1 MPRGHAAAH
10 RLDRQH
16 GPGKSCSMP
25 FHLSDLDRAVD
36 AGVITASTRD
46 QLAAFLARPA
56 DAGESGPDA
65 ENFRLLTGFN
75 DIFVALACVLLLVA
89 VGALVPPSLVGFAVA
104 AAAWGLAEYFTRARR
119 MALPSI
125 VLLLAFVGGILAGVL
140 MAGGFATTIFVDEP
154 GRADMLPALAGAGA
168 AAMAAAAAHWWRFR
182 VPITLAA
189 GAASLAVA
197 AIALATAALGEAVLL
212 PGMLASG
219 LAIFALA
226 MRYDMADRSR
236 TTRRTDIAF
245 WLHLLA
251 APLIVHPVFALTG
264 ITGATGTAASALVV
278 LAVYLSLTLVAL
290 AIDRR
295 ALLVSALAYVL
306 YALNGLFAAG
316 GIAAGFGLTAL
327 ILGGFLVT
335 LSAAWSGLR
344 RPLVQRLPP
353 AWAVRLPVAS
363 P

>member
-1 MPRGHAAAH
+1 MQF
-10 RLDRQH
+10 RL
-16 GPGKSCSMP
+16 P
-25 FHLSDLDRAVD
+25 DLDRAVD
-36 AGVITASTRD
+36 AGVITPATRD
-46 QLAAFLARPA
+46 QLAGFLATPA
-56 DAGESGPDA
+56 SKDETGPDA

-75 DIFVALACVLLLVA
+75 DIFVALACILLLVA
-89 VGALVPPSLVGFAVA
+89 VGALVPPGLAGFAMA

-125 VLLLAFVGGILAGVL
+125 ILLLAFVGAVLAGVL
-140 MAGGFATTIFVDEP
+140 MASGFATTLFVDSP
-154 GRADMLPALAGAGA
+154 ARPDMLPALGA
-168 AAMAAAAAHWWRFR
+168 AGVAAMLAAGAHWWRFR

-197 AIALATAALGEAVLL
+197 AIALATAALGQAVLL
-212 PGMLASG
+212 PVMLISG

-226 MRYDMADRSR
+226 MRYDMADRTR

-251 APLIVHPVFALTG
+251 APLIVHPVFALSG
-264 ITGATGTAASALVV
+264 VAGAAARPGSALVV
-278 LAVYLSLTLVAL
+278 LAVYLLLTLIAL

-295 ALLVSALAYVL
+295 ALLVSALVYVL
-306 YALNGLFAAG
+306 IALNGLFATG

-344 RPLVQRLPP
+344 RPLIQRLPP
-353 AWAVRLPVAS
+353 VWAARLPAAS
-363 P
+363 S